1 MDEAPRVVSGS
12 REGSKVLI
20 YHGFK
25 YQRNKT
31 NANCIHWCCWR
42 KDCGTFL
49 RTNRLNIND
58 DRANIVVET
67 EGEHMHDSD
76 AEMIKLDRCKEN
88 LRLEIDENPT
98 AIVKRVYDALAVH
111 EHRQAVNVPNIIP
124 TFDSVKS
131 TMDRK
136 RARLVPPIPANVG
149 EDIVEDVW
157 AQTWRE
163 ENNFLMDQNNM
174 GILCFATE
182 SDLQKL
188 ATCNIIYVDGTFKS
202 TPRPYRQIFT
212 IHGMYLEHC
221 AHFFTRLLTGK
232 TIPHYTY
239 VLNSIK
245 ENFRRIIGIN

>member
-1 MDEAPRVVSGS
+1 MDEVPRVVTGS
-12 REGSKVLI
+12 RECSKVLI

-31 NANCIHWCCWR
+31 NANCIHWHCWR

-49 RTNRLNIND
+49 RTNRFNIND

-76 AEMIKLDRCKEN
+76 AEMIKLDRFKEN

-98 AIVKRVYDALAVH
+98 ATVKRVYDSLAVH

-131 TMDRK
+131 TMDCK
-136 RARLVPPIPANVG
+136 RARLVPPIPANVD
-149 EDIVEDVW
+149 EVVAEDVR
-157 AQTWRE
+157 AQTWGA
-163 ENNFLMDQNNM
+163 ENVLMDQNNM

-182 SDLQKL
+182 S
-188 ATCNIIYVDGTFKS
+188 
-202 TPRPYRQIFT
+202 
-212 IHGMYLEHC
+212 
-221 AHFFTRLLTGK
+221 
-232 TIPHYTY
+232 
-239 VLNSIK
+239 
-245 ENFRRIIGIN
+245 

>member
-1 MDEAPRVVSGS
+1 MDEVPRVVSGS

-31 NANCIHWCCWR
+31 EANRIRWRCWR

-49 RTNRLNIND
+49 YTNRFNIND
-58 DRANIVVET
+58 DRANI
-67 EGEHMHDSD
+67 
-76 AEMIKLDRCKEN
+76 
-88 LRLEIDENPT
+88 DENPT
-98 AIVKRVYDALAVH
+98 ATVKRVYDALAVH

-136 RARLVPPIPANVG
+136 RARLVPPIPANVD
-149 EDIVEDVW
+149 EVVVEDVW

-163 ENNFLMDQNNM
+163 ENFLMDQNNM

-188 ATCNIIYVDGTFKS
+188 ATCNIIYVDGTF
-202 TPRPYRQIFT
+202 
-212 IHGMYLEHC
+212 
-221 AHFFTRLLTGK
+221 
-232 TIPHYTY
+232 
-239 VLNSIK
+239 
-245 ENFRRIIGIN
+245 